1 MYAATYPTPKQQ
13 LRYIS
18 LGAVAVGFVV
28 TLLLISVG
36 VS

>member
-1 MYAATYPTPKQQ
+1 M
-13 LRYIS
+13 S